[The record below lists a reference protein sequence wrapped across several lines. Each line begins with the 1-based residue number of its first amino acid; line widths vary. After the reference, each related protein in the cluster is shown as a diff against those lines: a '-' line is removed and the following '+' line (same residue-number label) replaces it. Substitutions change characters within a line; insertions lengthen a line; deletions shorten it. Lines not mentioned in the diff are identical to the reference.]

1 MVESCRVELR
11 AEATGLQPAYPVP
24 GLKLSKV
31 YLEGFEPTNDTHF
44 KCAAYSCSATSTKV
58 ARTGIEPAYTRVKT

>member
-24 GLKLSKV
+24 GLKLSIGGSV
-31 YLEGFEPTNDTHF
+31 GYLLPHAALSYRVVTLDCVTHMVTPPGLEP
-44 KCAAYSCSATSTKV
+44 
-58 ARTGIEPAYTRVKT
+58 GLPA

>member
-24 GLKLSKV
+24 GLKLSMLLTNSLV
-31 YLEGFEPTNDTHF
+31 TPPGLEPGL
-44 KCAAYSCSATSTKV
+44 
-58 ARTGIEPAYTRVKT
+58 PA

>member
-24 GLKLSKV
+24 GLKLSIV
-31 YLEGFEPTNDTHF
+31 DYPGFEP
-44 KCAAYSCSATSTKV
+44 
-58 ARTGIEPAYTRVKT
+58 GITPF

>member
-11 AEATGLQPAYPVP
+11 AEAAGLQPAYPVP
-24 GLKLSKV
+24 GLKLSM
-31 YLEGFEPTNDTHF
+31 
-44 KCAAYSCSATSTKV
+44 V

>member
-24 GLKLSKV
+24 GLKLSM
-31 YLEGFEPTNDTHF
+31 EWTTPDSNRDTLRF
-44 KCAAYSCSATSTKV
+44 KRSRYAGS
-58 ARTGIEPAYTRVKT
+58 RQ

>member
-24 GLKLSKV
+24 GLKLSME
-31 YLEGFEPTNDTHF
+31 EGG
-44 KCAAYSCSATSTKV
+44 
-58 ARTGIEPAYTRVKT
+58 GIEPLSYPYGTTVFKTAWGANPSTFHVSGSSRT

>member
-24 GLKLSKV
+24 GLKLSMLSV
-31 YLEGFEPTNDTHF
+31 YAL
-44 KCAAYSCSATSTKV
+44 AV
-58 ARTGIEPAYTRVKT
+58 